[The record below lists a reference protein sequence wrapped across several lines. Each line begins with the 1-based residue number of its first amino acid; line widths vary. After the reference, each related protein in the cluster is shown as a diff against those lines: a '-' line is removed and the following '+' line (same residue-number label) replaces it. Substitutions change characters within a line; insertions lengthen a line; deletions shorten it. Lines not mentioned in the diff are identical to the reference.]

1 MSERSR
7 GLPRRVL
14 GLVRRLP
21 FIVWALL
28 VFLWALLV
36 SNVRV
41 AWEVLTPG
49 FGMTPA
55 IVRVPTS
62 TRTDWETTLLANMIT
77 MTPGT
82 LSIEIDEDTR
92 DLYVHTLYYEGREA
106 FLADI
111 ASLERTLLKAT
122 R

>member
-1 MSERSR
+1 MK
-7 GLPRRVL
+7 RVIGVL
-14 GLVRRLP
+14 RRLP
-21 FIVWALL
+21 YIVWALL
-28 VFLWALLV
+28 VFLWALVL

-49 FGMTPA
+49 LSMTPA
-55 IVRVPTS
+55 IVRVPTR
-62 TRTDWETTLLANMIT
+62 TRSDWETTLLANMIT

-82 LSIEIDEDTR
+82 LSIEVDEDTR

-106 FLADI
+106 FLAEI